1 MHIAYWI
8 VAGLLAAVYAFGGA
22 KKLVQSQQQLAPMMG
37 WVDTVPMRQV
47 RLIGLVEV
55 LGALG
60 LILPPLTGVA
70 PGLAVAAAIGLA
82 VVQIGA
88 FRLHLFRATS
98 SVTCRSMSACSR
110 WRSPPPGS
118 VRSSG
123 PDRPRRQHD
132 LASGVAQLA
141 APGSTKAQV
150 GTWAFV
156 CPS

>member
-88 FRLHLFRATS
+88 FRLHL
-98 SVTCRSMSACSR
+98 SR
-110 WRSPPPGS
+110 HELG
-118 VRSSG
+118 
-123 PDRPRRQHD
+123 D
-132 LASGVAQLA
+132 LPLNVGLFALAVAA
-141 APGSTKAQV
+141 AWV
-150 GTWAFV
+150 GAIVWT
-156 CPS
+156 